1 MTEIKS
7 RIKQDKELY
16 DKIPILDMG
25 PYLEGKPGALEKIGK
40 EVQKIQ
46 ESIGFWAVVNHGVSS
61 DVIEKTYIELKKF
74 FALPHDIK
82 AKYKKYERWVNS

>member
-1 MTEIKS
+1 MTEIKFK
-7 RIKQDKELY
+7 RKQDKEPY
-16 DKIPILDMG
+16 DKIPILDLG

-61 DVIEKTYIELKKF
+61 DVIDNTYTELKKF
-74 FALPHDIK
+74 FALPHYIQ
-82 AKYKKYERWVNS
+82 

>member
-1 MTEIKS
+1 MTELKS
-7 RIKQDKELY
+7 NRKPGKEPY
-16 DKIPILDMG
+16 DKIPILDMA

-46 ESIGFWAVVNHGVSS
+46 ESIGFWAVINHGVSS

-74 FALPHDIK
+74 FALP
-82 AKYKKYERWVNS
+82 